1 MNRRIIFFTNLY
13 SKISES
19 QIGFREGYST
29 IANAFTLQALISKY
43 RSKPRGKL
51 YAAFVDFK
59 AAFDSLHRT
68 KLWSVL
74 QKSGMKGKLFRS
86 MPSIYKSVKACL
98 RANCALS
105 EYCNCY
111 LGLRQGCMISPILF
125 LLFINELSTVIQ
137 ESGFRGVQLYS
148 GLVEIFLLLFA
159 DEVVLIPDAIVG
171 SQSQLN

>member
-19 QIGFREGYST
+19 QTGFREGYST

-43 RSKPRGKL
+43 RSKPRGEL

-74 QKSGMKGKLFRS
+74 QKSGM
-86 MPSIYKSVKACL
+86 
-98 RANCALS
+98 
-105 EYCNCY
+105 
-111 LGLRQGCMISPILF
+111 
-125 LLFINELSTVIQ
+125 
-137 ESGFRGVQLYS
+137 
-148 GLVEIFLLLFA
+148 
-159 DEVVLIPDAIVG
+159 
-171 SQSQLN
+171 